1 MKMPRSVSLLLLA
14 SAFVVACGA
23 AGETATEGEGTPET
37 PGATP
42 AGTGTPGTPTSDAS
56 ARPDAR
62 AFLDAST
69 ATDAE
74 APDGET
80 PDAEVAEDA
89 GPPEDDASPPPPPPP
104 PVDSGVVDSGP
115 PVVNCGT
122 ANPAKGFITS
132 VSVTVGG
139 VARTYSLTVPTGYVS
154 TRRYPL
160 VVGFHGDGGNGA
172 GYRASFPI
180 EAQAGANAI
189 FAWPNGTNNHRGHSF
204 DQFNSPPAANPDVA
218 FFDAMTAA
226 IKRTYCIDAARVYVH
241 GSSGGAYFTNQL
253 ARWRN
258 SAIRAIAPQSG
269 GGPFGNGASDFD
281 PATGS
286 LKLTGPM
293 AALIVHGQADT
304 AVVPAEGLKSLAY
317 WRLANGSTAGD
328 TATTPSPCRR
338 QNGGTKRLVY
348 CSIPGLGH
356 TGWSGAPAAIWQFFA
371 AN

>member
-1 MKMPRSVSLLLLA
+1 MPRSLSLLLA

-23 AGETATEGEGTPET
+23 ANESATEGDPATDPGTTPENT
-37 PGATP
+37 PSTGAQ
-42 AGTGTPGTPTSDAS
+42 AGDGST
-56 ARPDAR
+56 RPDAR
-62 AFLDAST
+62 APTDGGA
-69 ATDAE
+69 ADAE
-74 APDGET
+74 APADAET
-80 PDAEVAEDA
+80 PEDA
-89 GPPEDDASPPPPPPP
+89 GPPEDDAATPPPPT
-104 PVDSGVVDSGP
+104 DSGVVDSGP

-122 ANPAKGFITS
+122 ANPAKGFIAS

-139 VARTYSLTVPTGYVS
+139 VARTYALTVPASYVS
-154 TRRYPL
+154 TKRYPL

-172 GYRASFPI
+172 GYRSAFPI

-328 TATTPSPCRR
+328 TATTPTPCRK

>member
-1 MKMPRSVSLLLLA
+1 MPRSVSFVVA

-23 AGETATEGEGTPET
+23 GSDVGLEGEAPTTDPGTTPVSSPASGTQATDASRPTTRDAGAADAEEPET
-37 PGATP
+37 VDDG
-42 AGTGTPGTPTSDAS
+42 GL
-56 ARPDAR
+56 PDDDGG
-62 AFLDAST
+62 LPDDDAST
-69 ATDAE
+69 
-74 APDGET
+74 
-80 PDAEVAEDA
+80 
-89 GPPEDDASPPPPPPP
+89 PP
-104 PVDSGVVDSGP
+104 PVDSGP
-115 PVVNCGT
+115 PAVNCGT
-122 ANPAKGFITS
+122 VNPAKGFIAS
-132 VSVTVGG
+132 VSVNVGG
-139 VARTYSLTVPTGYVS
+139 VARTYALTVPASYVS
-154 TRRYPL
+154 TKRYPL

-172 GYRASFPI
+172 GYRSAFPI

-189 FAWPNGTNNHRGHSF
+189 FAWPNGTNNHQGHSF
-204 DQFNSPPAANPDVA
+204 DQFHSPPTANPDVA

-226 IKRTYCIDAARVYVH
+226 IKAKYCINAAKVYVH

-269 GGPFGNGASDFD
+269 GGPFGNGASDFN
-281 PATGS
+281 PANGT

-304 AVVPAEGLKSLAY
+304 SVLPAEGVKSLTY

-328 TATTPSPCRR
+328 AATTPSPCRK
-338 QNGGTKRLVY
+338 QNGGTKPLVY

-356 TGWSGAPAAIWQFFA
+356 TGWTGAPAAIWQFFA

>member
-1 MKMPRSVSLLLLA
+1 MKMPHSLSLLLG

-23 AGETATEGEGTPET
+23 ATEPPTEGDPTSTP

-42 AGTGTPGTPTSDAS
+42 ESTPPSGAQASDAS
-56 ARPDAR
+56 PRPDAR
-62 AFLDAST
+62 APGDGGV
-69 ATDAE
+69 ATDGQTPNDAE
-74 APDGET
+74 AP
-80 PDAEVAEDA
+80 EDA
-89 GPPEDDASPPPPPPP
+89 GPPEDDAATPPPPPPP
-104 PVDSGVVDSGP
+104 PPADAGVVDAGP
-115 PVVNCGT
+115 PVVTCGT
-122 ANPAKGFITS
+122 ANPAKGFIAS
-132 VSVTVGG
+132 VSVNVGG
-139 VARTYSLTVPTGYVS
+139 VARTYALTVPASYVS
-154 TRRYPL
+154 TKRYPL

-172 GYRASFPI
+172 GYRSAFPI

-304 AVVPAEGLKSLAY
+304 SVLPAEGLKSLAY

-328 TATTPSPCRR
+328 TATTPTPCRK

-356 TGWSGAPAAIWQFFA
+356 TGWSEAPAAIWQFFA